1 MLSSITGN
9 GWALIGAALAVI
21 LAGCGSAYGVGVAG
35 QAAAGVVTEDPSK
48 FAKVLVIQLLPGTQG
63 IYGLLVAFVALSRYG
78 LLGAAS
84 SELSVATGLMQ
95 WQLAFRSE
103 SLVLYLLFIR
113 VKPQLHLSE
122 SLQRNRISLVKQCCS
137 RQWLR
142 PTQFWLF

>member
-84 SELSVATGLMQ
+84 SCICNASG
-95 WQLAFRSE
+95 
-103 SLVLYLLFIR
+103 
-113 VKPQLHLSE
+113 
-122 SLQRNRISLVKQCCS
+122 
-137 RQWLR
+137 
-142 PTQFWLF
+142 